1 MRFAMSAT
9 TYGIHAAKTHLS
21 QLVEDALAGHEVI
34 IARNGHPLIRLE
46 VIGDARIK
54 KPRIGGLKGR
64 TFDDAAFD
72 SMDVELEDL
81 FEGKV

>member
-1 MRFAMSAT
+1 MSAT

-21 QLVEDALAGHEVI
+21 QLVEDALAGHEII
-34 IARNGHPLIRLE
+34 IARNGQPLIRLE
-46 VIGDARIK
+46 VLANARIK

-64 TFDDAAFD
+64 TFDDVAFD
-72 SMDVELEDL
+72 AMDAELTDL